1 MPLELEFMR
10 LAYAAGL
17 LIGVLA
23 PIVGFFLVERRLA
36 LLGDGLGH
44 FAFAGLG
51 LAVLIGTPPVATA
64 LGVTVGGAVGIEW
77 LRSRG
82 IAGDQ
87 ALALFFYVGLALGA
101 MLFSLGDGLGSIGV
115 VLFGAILTVSRDD
128 VLLIAALAAGSLVTV
143 ALFYRAL
150 LASAIDEDAARVQ
163 GLPVTLLNIGTVTLA
178 AVTVAISMKVVGVLL
193 IAALMVLPVLTAR
206 LVAWSA
212 ASTIVLS
219 AAFGVTASVVGLT
232 VSYYANVAPG
242 AAIVLVA
249 AASFALAGSL
259 RWLVTD
265 VRRRSSKRK
274 VLA

>member
-1 MPLELEFMR
+1 MPLDLEFMR
-10 LAYAAGL
+10 LAYAAGI

-23 PIVGFFLVERRLA
+23 PVVGFFLVERRLA

-51 LAVLIGTPPVATA
+51 LATLVGTPPVATA

-101 MLFSLGDGLGSIGV
+101 MLFSLGDGLGSVGV

-128 VLLIAALAAGSLVTV
+128 VFLIAALAAGSLGTV
-143 ALFYRAL
+143 ALLYRAL

-212 ASTIVLS
+212 ASTILLS
-219 AAFGVTASVVGLT
+219 AAFGVVASVVGLT

-242 AAIVLVA
+242 GAIVLVA

-259 RWLVTD
+259 RWLVID
-265 VRRRSSKRK
+265 VRRRGNNRK
-274 VLA
+274 ALT